1 MFHMSLGWAGHGSKW
16 LRPGGAGSPEVEYG
30 DTVDQNKDDVMA
42 DLNEI
47 AVIGNQ
53 GKVYG
58 GIGGSNQG
66 IDFNSA
72 TNRDPNL
79 NTAGGFKDDSQL
91 HKSTIGEGERVDAH
105 HEEVLFMDTKRR
117 RPNGEIDNAEI
128 NLAKKIIRMIS
139 TRKQRVMVVP
149 CPAQGHVKPLVL
161 FSHKLAQHGFRITFV
176 YTDFDHNRISTAMKD
191 DEDDDDG
198 DNNIEFVSI
207 PDGLRPEDDRGDLG
221 NLCKANLETIP
232 AELEKLIT
240 TINGSSNNYE
250 NNISCLVS
258 DVYLGCAMEVATKLG
273 IKGAVFCPSSA
284 ALLVHARY
292 IPNMVSQGIMDESD
306 GTSIHKQ
313 IIQLSPNM
321 PSINTEKF
329 PWTIDGSTK
338 QKRLFQ
344 VYFKACQASEIA
356 EWCLCNTTYDIES
369 SALSLNPKFLSIGPL
384 MANQANNSSDI
395 PGSQFWAEDSSCLN
409 WLDQQKPC
417 SVIYIAFG
425 SLTIH
430 DNTQI
435 LELARGLELI
445 GKPFLWVVRPGFVS
459 GDLEHEFDPL
469 RILGN
474 NNFGK
479 LVSWAPQQKVL
490 SHPSIACFV
499 SHCGWNSTIEG
510 LSNGVPF
517 LCWPYFG
524 DQFLDKAYICDVW
537 KVGIEL
543 EPSESGI
550 ILSQEIEIKVNKLL
564 GDEEIRKKSIQLKEM
579 ILKNIAK
586 DGQSSKNLDKF
597 IKCG

>member
-1 MFHMSLGWAGHGSKW
+1 MII
-16 LRPGGAGSPEVEYG
+16 
-30 DTVDQNKDDVMA
+30 Q
-42 DLNEI
+42 
-47 AVIGNQ
+47 
-53 GKVYG
+53 
-58 GIGGSNQG
+58 
-66 IDFNSA
+66 
-72 TNRDPNL
+72 
-79 NTAGGFKDDSQL
+79 
-91 HKSTIGEGERVDAH
+91 
-105 HEEVLFMDTKRR
+105 
-117 RPNGEIDNAEI
+117 
-128 NLAKKIIRMIS
+128 LAKKIIRMIS

-176 YTDFDHNRISTAMKD
+176 YTDFDHNRISSAKK
-191 DEDDDDG
+191 DDDD
-198 DNNIEFVSI
+198 DDNNNNIEFVSI
-207 PDGLRPEDDRGDLG
+207 PDGLRPEDDR
-221 NLCKANLETIP
+221 
-232 AELEKLIT
+232 
-240 TINGSSNNYE
+240 
-250 NNISCLVS
+250 
-258 DVYLGCAMEVATKLG
+258 GCAMEVATKLG

-292 IPNMVSQGIMDESD
+292 IPNMVNQGIMDESD

-445 GKPFLWVVRPGFVS
+445 GKPFLWVVRPGFMS
-459 GDLEHEFDPL
+459 GDLGHEFDPI

-586 DGQSSKNLDKF
+586 DGQSFKNLDKF
-597 IKCG
+597 IKWLEET